1 MGFCSISRVNKLRPD
16 AYFCREWYSH
26 FERLQKQ
33 NKNKK
38 ETLCGPQ
45 SLKHL
50 LAEKEKVCQLFLL
63 LKTIFSY

>member
-1 MGFCSISRVNKLRPD
+1 MLIFAENGIHILKDC
-16 AYFCREWYSH
+16 
-26 FERLQKQ
+26 
-33 NKNKK
+33 KNKIKTK